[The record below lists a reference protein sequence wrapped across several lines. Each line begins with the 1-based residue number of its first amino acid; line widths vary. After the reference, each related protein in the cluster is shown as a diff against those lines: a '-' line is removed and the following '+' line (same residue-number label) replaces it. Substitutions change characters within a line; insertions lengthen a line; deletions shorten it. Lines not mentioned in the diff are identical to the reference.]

1 MIKTDSQLQADVMA
15 ELQWDPQINA
25 SHIGVQ
31 ASDGVITLSGHV
43 TDFNQKWA
51 AEHAALR
58 VAGVQAIAIEINVE
72 LPWPDRRTDS
82 DISGAAAH
90 ALQLVGALKGHAI
103 KVMVE
108 NGWITLSGDVEWDFQ
123 RKTATRLLRHLTGVT
138 GVSCEIALR
147 SKLVSAAIKEEVEA
161 ALKRRAIHDIDSIT
175 VSISGPD
182 VILGGTVHSWS
193 ERALANHAAAGLPGV
208 RNVIDKIAVLI

>member
-1 MIKTDSQLQADVMA
+1 
-15 ELQWDPQINA
+15 
-25 SHIGVQ
+25 
-31 ASDGVITLSGHV
+31 
-43 TDFNQKWA
+43 
-51 AEHAALR
+51 
-58 VAGVQAIAIEINVE
+58 
-72 LPWPDRRTDS
+72 
-82 DISGAAAH
+82 
-90 ALQLVGALKGHAI
+90 
-103 KVMVE
+103 VMVE

-193 ERALANHAAAGLPGV
+193 ERVLANHAAAGLPGV